1 LRSVIV
7 LNRGAGLVAESVD
20 GVNSEATGASA
31 NGHNSVLD
39 LAAASS
45 TWAESASGLRE
56 VVVLVVGT
64 LVANLVEGVHGVS
77 TLATAENHSS
87 VGVVAAG

>member
-1 LRSVIV
+1 MRSIVI
-7 LNRGAGLVAESVD
+7 LGSCAGHVAESVD
-20 GVNSEATGASA
+20 GVNSVATGASA

-45 TWAESASGLRE
+45 TWAESASGLRD

-64 LVANLVEGVHGVS
+64 LVANLVVGVHGVT
-77 TLATAENHSS
+77 TLASAENHSS
-87 VGVVAAG
+87 VGVVATG